1 MLVTVCFKS
10 EKKFKELMKELADK
24 ERRTVSSFIIN
35 AIATYI
41 KDHHKI
47 DWHRAR
53 NKPKK

>member
-1 MLVTVCFKS
+1 MTVCFKS